1 MNTAT
6 ATSPVK
12 VNWRKQEM
20 IFVSIIFFLFFC
32 DYLWEAFS
40 AGEKTMRENFAQVYA
55 QHQLS
60 FNYFL
65 NVLLPQLVV
74 ILPVYGSYLLL
85 NRGMSRFSQNK
96 NKWSGWFPAHLRV
109 ELLFLLINVVLAF
122 AVASATDL
130 AHPWLVNYGNFHL
143 LSLFGYQPNLFRAF
157 TQAFL
162 VTGFF
167 TAYMLIREV
176 VIYYI
181 ERTGLK
187 NGYRVHIA
195 NQVTGIV
202 FIYFLVFL
210 LLHFFDLFNSPHFRI
225 YFSATSPILLVYLS
239 NMYWLF
245 PRNEGQSR
253 MFNSKY
259 NISLATTTFI
269 FTLPFLVAPVA
280 QDDSKL
286 FFLYWVAQMGIVTPV
301 TRYIYQQ
308 NRDRILQLR
317 NIEKALS
324 RSKADIR
331 LLRSQVN
338 PHFLFN
344 TLNTLYGTALQE
356 GGHRTA
362 EGIQRLGDMMRFML
376 QENEAEKISLQKEV
390 EYLENYIAL
399 QQLRVQSSPN
409 LYIESKLDSSQCNYS
424 IAPMILIPLVE
435 NAFKHG
441 ISLVEKSWV
450 IIQLACDNSGIQFE
464 IRNSIHPGKKE
475 DAIWESPGIGIA
487 NVTERLKLI
496 YPGIHQIQFNNDGK
510 EFHVQLTIRL

>member
-1 MNTAT
+1 MNTAI
-6 ATSPVK
+6 ATPPVK
-12 VNWRKQEM
+12 VSWRKQEM
-20 IFVSIIFFLFFC
+20 VFVSIIFFLFFC

-40 AGEKTMRENFAQVYA
+40 VSEKPLRENFEQVYA

-65 NVLLPQLVV
+65 NALLPQLLM
-74 ILPVYGSYLLL
+74 ILLVYGSYLLL
-85 NRGMSRFSQNK
+85 NRNISRFSLNK
-96 NKWSGWFPAHLRV
+96 NKWSGLIPAHVRV
-109 ELLFLLINVVLAF
+109 ELLFLLVNIVLAF
-122 AVASATDL
+122 GVAAATDL
-130 AHPWLVNYGNFHL
+130 AHPWLFNYGNFHL
-143 LSLFGYQPNLFRAF
+143 LALFGHQPNLFRAF

-162 VTGFF
+162 MTGFF
-167 TAYMLIREV
+167 VGYALIREV
-176 VIYYI
+176 VINYI

-187 NGYRVHIA
+187 NSYRVHIA

-210 LLHFFDLFNSPHFRI
+210 LLHFFNLLSVPGRT
-225 YFSATSPILLVYLS
+225 YFSIISPILLVYLS

-245 PRNEGQSR
+245 PRNEGQSNW
-253 MFNSKY
+253 FNSKY
-259 NISLATTTFI
+259 NITLATTTFI
-269 FTLPFLVAPVA
+269 FSLPFLASPEA
-280 QDDSKL
+280 QSDSKL
-286 FFLYWVAQMGIVTPV
+286 FFLYWVAQMGIVTPA
-301 TRYIYQQ
+301 TKYIYQQ
-308 NRDRILQLR
+308 NKDRILQLR
-317 NIEKALS
+317 NIEKALT
-324 RSKADIR
+324 RSKANIR
-331 LLRSQVN
+331 LLRSQIN

-356 GGHRTA
+356 GGQRTA

-376 QENEAEKISLQKEV
+376 HENEAEKISLQKEI

-409 LYIESKLDSSQCNYS
+409 LQIESKLDSSQCNHS
-424 IAPMILIPLVE
+424 IAPMIFIPLVE

-450 IIQLACDNSGIQFE
+450 IIQLTCDSSSIHFE

-496 YPGIHQIQFNNDGK
+496 YPGTHQIQFNNDGN